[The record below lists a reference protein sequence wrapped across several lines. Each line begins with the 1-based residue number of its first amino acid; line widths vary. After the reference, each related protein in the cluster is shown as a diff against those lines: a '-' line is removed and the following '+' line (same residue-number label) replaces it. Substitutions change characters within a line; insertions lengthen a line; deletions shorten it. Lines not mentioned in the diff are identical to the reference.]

1 MTKTK
6 TLVKICGIT
15 TEQQAIQIAQL
26 GADAIGIISVKESPR
41 YIPAKSKRKIFK
53 TLESLYPK
61 IERVSV
67 LKNCP
72 IDLII
77 NNFLGP
83 QVRLLFNFMETK
95 ISITAKK

>member
-26 GADAIGIISVKESPR
+26 GADAIGIISVEESPR
-41 YIPAKSKRKIFK
+41 YIPAEIKRKIFK
-53 TLESLYPK
+53 TLESLYPE

-72 IDLII
+72 IDFEKQLKYSSRSRPNAYSGRIKVI
-77 NNFLGP
+77 
-83 QVRLLFNFMETK
+83 K
-95 ISITAKK
+95 